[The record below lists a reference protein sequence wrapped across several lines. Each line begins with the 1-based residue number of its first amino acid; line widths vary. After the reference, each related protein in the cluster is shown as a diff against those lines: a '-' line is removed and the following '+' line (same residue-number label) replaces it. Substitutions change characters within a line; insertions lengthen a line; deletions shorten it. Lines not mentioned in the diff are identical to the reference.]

1 MVNLRYALALLQRAV
16 PGLVFIDIAVRA
28 LSIAPELLSAGPT
41 ALSAELFLVAASGFL
56 AVLSIATG
64 SPAIYS
70 VTLALLVVS
79 ELPISL
85 QSAAHRSLALRT
97 GYLEPV
103 ELDYLGGIRVPIAGI
118 AGLFLV
124 LAFDA
129 YSTAYR
135 HRKREVSTNLRE
147 VLKAF
152 TAFLTVLVPFVSA
165 SVALGIYYT
174 SLLELL
180 RESSQKVSAEFLRVL
195 TISPVTHVVVAAVLL
210 YVLIRLVDSSV
221 DTLIPFLAPSRK
233 ISLSFLLEK
242 KNLDRVFTPPLLGT
256 VLGLAAVLFY
266 PAIHVI
272 LFDVLVELPTLAPAG
287 LELVLRV
294 FENVASLLVTSL
306 IAYGIVDRKIVSGP
320 SRRRVI
326 CAVAAL
332 ILVYASSVKLS
343 LLRGESLLK
352 SLVEPDF
359 AGLVKIL
366 EKTYSNYAYYLLTFI
381 ESLTRFLG
389 VAP

>member
-16 PGLVFIDIAVRA
+16 PGLVFIDIAVRV
-28 LSIAPELLSAGPT
+28 LSIVPELLSVGPT
-41 ALSAELFLVAASGFL
+41 VLSAKLFLVAASGFL
-56 AVLSIATG
+56 AALSIATG

-97 GYLEPV
+97 GHLEPL

-135 HRKREVSTNLRE
+135 KREVRTNLRE

-152 TAFLTVLVPFVSA
+152 TAFLTVLVPFVPV

-174 SLLELL
+174 SLLEFL
-180 RESSQKVSAEFLRVL
+180 RESSQKVSAEFLRVFI
-195 TISPVTHVVVAAVLL
+195 TSPVTHVLVAAVLL

-242 KNLDRVFTPPLLGT
+242 KDLDRVFTPPLLGT
-256 VLGLAAVLFY
+256 ILGLAAVLFY

-287 LELVLRV
+287 LGLVLRD

-326 CAVAAL
+326 CAVAVL
-332 ILVYASSVKLS
+332 ILVYASSVRLS

-389 VAP
+389 VVP